1 MLPQNK
7 RNTILIFLSINAVY
21 FFSYFQRIAVPGTI
35 FNELQT
41 SFLLS
46 ASAVA
51 TLGTL
56 YLYIYGG
63 MQFFAGIL
71 ADRIGAGRVL
81 IAGGTLLSAGSI
93 LFPLSHS
100 LTALYLSRA
109 LVGFGASL
117 IFISI
122 IKELDNLFDNRDFP
136 FFLAASLVL
145 GYSGGLFGTLP
156 FERAVHF
163 FGWRNS
169 LFAAGILC
177 SLSVIFM
184 SLLFQK
190 TGQLAKKGKNFSFRV
205 IQNIVRNRRSFPVI
219 FCGSIN
225 FSIYFLIQAAFGKKF
240 LQDCYQLDSKT
251 AAGFTF
257 VMMLT
262 LICCLLSVGYISR
275 AIGRRKPIMV
285 CATSITLFSILLM
298 TLALIHHFTVG
309 WFLLGYILLAVSSSA
324 SPLYTTSMKELSP
337 AESAAT
343 AVGFLNGICYL
354 SVSLFINLAGFGLDR
369 FRASAIHTSQSVIY
383 PPQAYLTVF
392 TGCLFFAAA
401 SCFTS
406 FFIGESYG
414 KYIYGTDAV

>member
-1 MLPQNK
+1 MLSQNK
-7 RNTILIFLSINAVY
+7 KTTILVFLSINAVY
-21 FFSYFQRIAVPGTI
+21 FFSYFQRVAVPGTI

-63 MQFFAGIL
+63 MQFLAGMM
-71 ADRIGAGRVL
+71 ADRFGAGRVL
-81 IAGGTLLSAGSI
+81 VTGGALLSAGSI
-93 LFPLSHS
+93 LFPLSRS

-122 IKELDNLFDNRDFP
+122 IKELDNIFDNRDFP
-136 FFLAASLVL
+136 FFLGASLVL
-145 GYSGGLFGTLP
+145 GYSDGLFGTLP
-156 FERAVHF
+156 FERTVHF

-169 LFAAGILC
+169 LLAAGILC
-177 SLSVIFM
+177 SLSVIWAFF
-184 SLLFQK
+184 LLRK
-190 TGQLAKKGKNFSFRV
+190 TGQTAKKNKKFSFRV
-205 IQNIVRNRRSFPVI
+205 IRNIIRNKISVPVI
-219 FCGSIN
+219 FSGSVN

-240 LQDCYQLDSKT
+240 LQDCCRLDSGT

-257 VMMLT
+257 VMMLIG
-262 LICCLLSVGYISR
+262 ICCSFFSGFYSR
-275 AIGRRKPIMV
+275 VIGRRKPIMV
-285 CATSITLFSILLM
+285 CATFITFFSVLLM
-298 TLALIHHFTVG
+298 ILALTNHFAVG
-309 WFLLGYILLAVSSSA
+309 WFLLGYILLAVSSGS
-324 SPLYTTSMKELSP
+324 SPIYVTSMKELNS
-337 AESAAT
+337 AEAAAT

-354 SVSLFINLAGFGLDR
+354 SVSFFINLAGFGLDR
-369 FRASAIHTSQSVIY
+369 FRALAIHTSQAVIY

-392 TGCLFFAAA
+392 TGCLIFAAA

-406 FFIGESYG
+406 FFIRESYG
-414 KYIYGTDAV
+414 KIIYATETI

>member
-1 MLPQNK
+1 MPLQNK
-7 RNTILIFLSINAVY
+7 KTTLLIFLSINAVY
-21 FFSYFQRIAVPGTI
+21 FFSYFQRVAVPGTI

-63 MQFFAGIL
+63 MQFLAGMM
-71 ADRIGAGRVL
+71 ADRLGAGRVL
-81 IAGGTLLSAGSI
+81 ITGGALLSAGSI

-100 LTALYLSRA
+100 LTALYLNRA

-122 IKELDNLFDNRDFP
+122 IKELDNLFDTRDFP
-136 FFLAASLVL
+136 FFLGASLVL

-169 LFAAGILC
+169 LLAAGILC
-177 SLSVIFM
+177 SLAVICM
-184 SLLFQK
+184 SLLLQK
-190 TGQLAKKGKNFSFRV
+190 TGQLAKKDLNFSLQV
-205 IQNIVRNRRSFPVI
+205 IRNIVRNKISVPVI
-219 FCGSIN
+219 FSGSIN
-225 FSIYFLIQAAFGKKF
+225 FSVYFLIQATLGKKF
-240 LQDCYQLDSKT
+240 LQDCYHLDSRT

-257 VMMLT
+257 VMMLVAIFCS
-262 LICCLLSVGYISR
+262 LFSGYFSR

-285 CATSITLFSILLM
+285 GATSVTLFSILLM
-298 TLALIHHFTVG
+298 ILALIHHFTVG
-309 WFLLGYILLAVSSSA
+309 WLLLGYILLAMSAGA
-324 SPLYTTSMKELSP
+324 SPVYTTTMKELSP

-343 AVGFLNGICYL
+343 AVGFLNGICYIL
-354 SVSLFINLAGFGLDR
+354 VSFLINLSGFGLDR
-369 FRASAIHTSQSVIY
+369 FRASAIHTSQAVIY
-383 PPQAYLTVF
+383 PPQAYLTIF
-392 TGCLFFAAA
+392 IGCLLLAAA

-406 FFIGESYG
+406 FFIRESYG
-414 KYIYGTDAV
+414 KYIYGTDAI